1 MSLSDG
7 NMKVNIN
14 NNVTYLTFPVYDNL
28 SFIKHCF
35 STRLGGVSK
44 SIFESMNLSFNRG
57 DPDENV
63 KENYIRIS
71 KAIGV
76 NPDNLVFSAQDH
88 HTYIR
93 TVTEK
98 DKGIGIWRNKDMQSV
113 DGLITNT
120 PGLVLVTHY
129 ADCVP
134 LYFVDPIKKV
144 IGLAHAGWRGTA
156 AKIGCKMVSELN
168 KQFSCNAKDLLCA
181 IGPSIGKCCY
191 EVDKAC
197 CDEFMKID
205 EIDKQSCIF
214 PKDNKKFYLDLWE
227 INRQLLISAGVLAEN
242 ITVSNICTRCNSD
255 TLFSHR
261 ATDGKRGGLAAFLS
275 ICDK

>member
-1 MSLSDG
+1 M
-7 NMKVNIN
+7 
-14 NNVTYLTFPVYDNL
+14 
-28 SFIKHCF
+28 
-35 STRLGGVSK
+35 R
-44 SIFESMNLSFNRG
+44 
-57 DPDENV
+57 V
-63 KENYIRIS
+63 KAEQ
-71 KAIGV
+71 K
-76 NPDNLVFSAQDH
+76 
-88 HTYIR
+88 
-93 TVTEK
+93 
-98 DKGIGIWRNKDMQSV
+98 
-113 DGLITNT
+113 
-120 PGLVLVTHY
+120 
-129 ADCVP
+129 
-134 LYFVDPIKKV
+134 
-144 IGLAHAGWRGTA
+144 A

-214 PKDNKKFYLDLWE
+214 PKDNGKFYLDLWE

-242 ITVSNICTRCNSD
+242 ITVANICTRCNSD

-261 ATDGKRGGLAAFLS
+261 ATGGKRGGLAAFLS